1 MDYLEVVFSLKSVIA
16 NNDTETFALVIRHAH
31 PADIAAAIAKLNL
44 EQQCRL
50 LKLAEPAKRAEIFGY
65 LSAELQV
72 RIANAI
78 GRKPL
83 VELFLHMSADERAD
97 LYNDLPEDQRD
108 TVLPA
113 LAQIERED
121 IRRLAAY
128 PEDQVGSVMTS
139 DYATLAP
146 DLTAAAAIE
155 ELRRIAPDTETIYQA
170 FVIDRNRRLIGTVS
184 LRELI
189 IAHAQSRIGDIMK
202 PSPVAIKADAPREE
216 AVQLISKYD
225 LLALPVINGG
235 DMLVGIVTYDD
246 ALDVEQQETSEDFH
260 KVASVGALG
269 KSLREASVWLL
280 FRKRVFWLLLL
291 VFGNLFSGAGIA
303 FFEDTIAAYIALV
316 FFLPLLIDSGGNA
329 GSQAATLMVRALAT
343 GEIVL
348 RDWAGMLLRELFVA
362 TLLGLSMAVAVSSL
376 GLWRGGPEI
385 AVVVAVSMQVIV
397 ITGSVIGMSLPFLL
411 SKFKLDPATASA
423 PLITSIADALGVIIY
438 FTIATTMLDMSVLE
452 MGV

>member
-1 MDYLEVVFSLKSVIA
+1 MDYLEVVFSLKSVLA
-16 NNDTETFALVIRHAH
+16 NNDTETFALVTRHAH
-31 PADIAAAIAKLNL
+31 PADIAAALAKLSVA
-44 EQQCRL
+44 QQCQL
-50 LKLAEPAKRAEIFGY
+50 LKLAEVAKRAEIFGY
-65 LSAELQV
+65 LSPELQV
-72 RIANAI
+72 QVAKAI

-83 VELFLHMSADERAD
+83 VDLFMHMSADERAD
-97 LYNDLPEDQRD
+97 LYNELPEDQRD
-108 TVLPA
+108 AVLPA

-146 DLTAAAAIE
+146 DLTAAAAID
-155 ELRRIAPDTETIYQA
+155 ELRRVAPDTETIYQA
-170 FVIDRNRRLIGTVS
+170 FVIDGNRQLIGAIS

-189 IAHAQSRIGDIMK
+189 LADPQARVGEIMK

-216 AVQLISKYD
+216 AVQLIGKYD
-225 LLALPVINGG
+225 LIALPVINGG
-235 DMLVGIVTYDD
+235 EMLVGIVTYDD
-246 ALDVEQQETSEDFH
+246 ALDVERQESSEDFH
-260 KVASVGALG
+260 KVASVGSLG
-269 KSLREASVWLL
+269 KSLRDASVFLL

-343 GEIVL
+343 GDVVL
-348 RDWAGMLLRELFVA
+348 KDWAGMLLRELVVA
-362 TLLGLSMAVAVSSL
+362 TLLGLAMATAVSTL

-385 AVVVAVSMQVIV
+385 AVVVALSMQVIV
-397 ITGSVIGMSLPFLL
+397 ISGSVIGMSLPFLL
-411 SKFKLDPATASA
+411 SKLKLDPATASA

-438 FTIATTMLDMSVLE
+438 FTIATTMLDMSVLD
-452 MGV
+452 VDA